1 MENHIPENLQILGEN
16 MEAMRDYLMEEDDGT
31 HKKIIGGHIIR
42 IYESTNENKG
52 KHIIR
57 DKKYYRELT
66 KEILQEQTDRI
77 KENFRKFR
85 EE

>member
-16 MEAMRDYLMEEDDGT
+16 MEAMRDYLMEEYEET

-52 KHIIR
+52 KRIIR